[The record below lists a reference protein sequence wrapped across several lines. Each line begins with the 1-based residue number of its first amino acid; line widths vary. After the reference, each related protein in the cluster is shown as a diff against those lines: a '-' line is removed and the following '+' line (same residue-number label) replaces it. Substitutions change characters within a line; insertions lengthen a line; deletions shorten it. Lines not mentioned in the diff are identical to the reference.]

1 MMTMIKRV
9 VRITSDIES
18 VVDKINDFISN
29 DLKENEYVIDI
40 KYIKDGSRL
49 KPYEKGRADV
59 FETVVVAIIHVGEK
73 NDKKQ
78 INRFKQSF
86 IRSFRKN

>member
-9 VRITSDIES
+9 VTITSNFETLG
-18 VVDKINDFISN
+18 DKINIFISN

-49 KPYEKGRADV
+49 KPYEENRGMG
-59 FETVVVAIIHVGEK
+59 FETVVIAIVHIGEL
-73 NDKKQ
+73 N
-78 INRFKQSF
+78 NES
-86 IRSFRKN
+86 S

>member
-1 MMTMIKRV
+1 MTMIKRV
-9 VRITSDIES
+9 VKITSGIES

-59 FETVVVAIIHVGEK
+59 FETVVIAIIHIGELK
-73 NDKKQ
+73 
-78 INRFKQSF
+78 
-86 IRSFRKN
+86 

>member
-1 MMTMIKRV
+1 MTMIKRV
-9 VRITSDIES
+9 VKITSGIES

-49 KPYEKGRADV
+49 KPYEENRGLG
-59 FETVVVAIIHVGEK
+59 FETVVIAIIHIGELK
-73 NDKKQ
+73 
-78 INRFKQSF
+78 
-86 IRSFRKN
+86 

>member
-1 MMTMIKRV
+1 MTMIKRV
-9 VRITSDIES
+9 VKITSGIES

-59 FETVVVAIIHVGEK
+59 FETVVIAIVHIIHIGEL
-73 NDKKQ
+73 NNA
-78 INRFKQSF
+78 I
-86 IRSFRKN
+86 